1 MGQLIETQG
10 SIRTSIVHGLFLVC
24 LCLTCCAG
32 CSRSAYREWADRDAY
47 GLVRSRQFDTRWVL
61 PKRTL
66 EAAPQ
71 SRLADAQNP
80 DCGPLPPDDPAAHGY
95 MKQPFRSRK
104 EIEFWDNRGM
114 LDSIDDQ
121 SWLDSLPRNPAGEV
135 ELDKQLAIELAL
147 LHSREFQTQ
156 VEQLYTS
163 ALRLSQNR
171 FEYRVNWLGGS
182 DTAFA
187 ASGDRATGNRNLGTT
202 NQLGLTRNFAAGGQ
216 FFSTLVNSFTWQF
229 GGGGNSDF
237 AAGNLL
243 VGLTQPLLR
252 GAFRHV
258 RTESLTQ
265 AERDMLYQVRAF
277 ARFRRQFYFEI
288 VGQYL
293 ALLSQSQSVRIEEG
307 NLRNLELNLEEHQV
321 LLNRGLVSP
330 IQVDQVFQSYQTGR
344 LSLINSQQAFQ
355 TSMDRFKFQL
365 GLPARVTLKLDTT
378 LLASF
383 ELNSTEIEDLQAQA
397 EDLLQSMM
405 KYLPPDQASDEF
417 LKQTYE
423 QIKTVAKEIES
434 LKPQVDAE
442 LKQFLEALA
451 KSKPDREA
459 EEAETVDYEQQV
471 AVADRLEKLLED
483 LNVQMVAAKKSYSQP
498 LTELSLDIEQPQP
511 EALPQPDM
519 EELDD
524 EKEPAV
530 RQWEALQQLIAR
542 PGGLRDRIDTLFLV
556 QTQIRLFLIE
566 IKRLELEQDTAIDLA
581 LNGRLDLMNSRASVV
596 DSYRQVEI
604 AANRLKSDLSVS
616 TSANLRT
623 DPTRD
628 NAFRFDGKENQYN
641 VGVGF
646 DGPLN
651 RFGERNAYRVAQIAY
666 QQQRRSYMADEDA
679 IVNSV
684 RLNLRQL
691 QNSRFNFQIARQQLI
706 TATRQV
712 EQAQFNLRTATAGDS
727 SLTQDLLQA
736 LQTLRDTKNRLISN
750 WIGYETSRIALF
762 VDLELLNLDE
772 QGVWINEQENFEGF
786 NPGRPADVSVADDET
801 DGNSNPDADGDAAG
815 ADADAGS
822 DDSGNDNDSGV
833 ERPTPERPTFE
844 RPDPERSE
852 TDRIAPK

>member
-1 MGQLIETQG
+1 
-10 SIRTSIVHGLFLVC
+10 
-24 LCLTCCAG
+24 
-32 CSRSAYREWADRDAY
+32 
-47 GLVRSRQFDTRWVL
+47 
-61 PKRTL
+61 
-66 EAAPQ
+66 
-71 SRLADAQNP
+71 
-80 DCGPLPPDDPAAHGY
+80 
-95 MKQPFRSRK
+95 
-104 EIEFWDNRGM
+104 M

-202 NQLGLTRNFAAGGQ
+202 NQLGLSRNFAAGGQ
-216 FFSTLVNSFTWQF
+216 FFSSLVNSFTWQF

-321 LLNRGLVSP
+321 LLSRGLVSP
-330 IQVDQVFQSYQTGR
+330 IQVDQVFQSYQSGR

-365 GLPARVTLKLDTT
+365 GLPARVTLKLDTA

-383 ELNSTEIEDLQAQA
+383 ELNSTAIEDLQVQA

-423 QIKTVAKEIES
+423 QIKTVAKEVES

-451 KSKPDREA
+451 KSKPDGEA
-459 EEAETVDYEQQV
+459 EEAETVDYEQQI

-483 LNVQMVAAKKSYSQP
+483 LNVQMVAAKKLYSQP
-498 LTELSLDIEQPQP
+498 LSKLNLDIEQPQP
-511 EALPQPDM
+511 QPEPQPQPDTG
-519 EELDD
+519 ELDD

-566 IKRLELEQDTAIDLA
+566 IKRLDLEQDTAIDIA
-581 LNGRLDLMNSRASVV
+581 LKGRLDLMNSRASVV

-786 NPGRPADVSVADDET
+786 NPGRPADVSVADDAT
-801 DGNSNPDADGDAAG
+801 DGKSNPNSDADAAGADAAG
-815 ADADAGS
+815 ADADASS

-833 ERPTPERPTFE
+833 ERPIPE
-844 RPDPERSE
+844 RPDPERADLERSE
-852 TDRIAPK
+852 TDRIAPN

>member
-1 MGQLIETQG
+1 
-10 SIRTSIVHGLFLVC
+10 
-24 LCLTCCAG
+24 
-32 CSRSAYREWADRDAY
+32 
-47 GLVRSRQFDTRWVL
+47 
-61 PKRTL
+61 
-66 EAAPQ
+66 
-71 SRLADAQNP
+71 
-80 DCGPLPPDDPAAHGY
+80 
-95 MKQPFRSRK
+95 
-104 EIEFWDNRGM
+104 M

-202 NQLGLTRNFAAGGQ
+202 NQLGLSRNFAAGGQ
-216 FFSTLVNSFTWQF
+216 FFSSLVNSFTWQF

-307 NLRNLELNLEEHQV
+307 NLSNLELNLEEHQV
-321 LLNRGLVSP
+321 LLSRGLVSP
-330 IQVDQVFQSYQTGR
+330 IQVDQVFQSYQSGR

-365 GLPARVTLKLDTT
+365 GLPARVTLKLDTA

-383 ELNSTEIEDLQAQA
+383 ELNSTAIEDLQVQA

-423 QIKTVAKEIES
+423 QIKTVAKEVES

-451 KSKPDREA
+451 KSKPDGEA
-459 EEAETVDYEQQV
+459 EEAETVDYEQQI

-483 LNVQMVAAKKSYSQP
+483 LNVQMVAAKKLYSQP
-498 LTELSLDIEQPQP
+498 LSKLNLDIEQPQP
-511 EALPQPDM
+511 QPEPQPQPDTG
-519 EELDD
+519 ELDD

-566 IKRLELEQDTAIDLA
+566 IKRLDLEQDTAIDIA
-581 LNGRLDLMNSRASVV
+581 LKGRLDLMNSRASVV

-786 NPGRPADVSVADDET
+786 NPGRPADVSVADDAT
-801 DGNSNPDADGDAAG
+801 DGKSNPNSDADAAG
-815 ADADAGS
+815 ADADASS

-833 ERPTPERPTFE
+833 ERPIPE
-844 RPDPERSE
+844 RPDPERPDLERSE
-852 TDRIAPK
+852 TDRIAPN

>member
-1 MGQLIETQG
+1 
-10 SIRTSIVHGLFLVC
+10 
-24 LCLTCCAG
+24 
-32 CSRSAYREWADRDAY
+32 
-47 GLVRSRQFDTRWVL
+47 
-61 PKRTL
+61 
-66 EAAPQ
+66 
-71 SRLADAQNP
+71 
-80 DCGPLPPDDPAAHGY
+80 
-95 MKQPFRSRK
+95 
-104 EIEFWDNRGM
+104 M
-114 LDSIDDQ
+114 LDSLDDQ

-147 LHSREFQTQ
+147 LHSREFQTR
-156 VEQLYTS
+156 VEQLYSS

-187 ASGDRATGNRNLGTT
+187 ASGDGTTGNRSLGTT

-229 GGGGNSDF
+229 GGGNSDF

-265 AERDMLYQVRAF
+265 AERDLLYEVRAF

-307 NLRNLELNLEEHQV
+307 NLRNLELNLEEHKV
-321 LLNRGLVSP
+321 LLSRGLVSP

-365 GLPARVTLKLDTT
+365 GLPARVTLKLDTA

-383 ELNSTEIEDLQAQA
+383 ELNSTAIEELQVQS
-397 EDLLQSMM
+397 EELLQSMM

-423 QIKTVAKEIES
+423 QIKTAAKEIES

-442 LKQFLEALA
+442 LKQFREALA
-451 KSKPDREA
+451 KSKPDAEA

-483 LNVQMVAAKKSYSQP
+483 LNVQMVAAKKLYSQP
-498 LTELSLDIEQPQP
+498 LSKLILGIEQPQP
-511 EALPQPDM
+511 EEQPQPDTD
-519 EELDD
+519 EPDD
-524 EKEPAV
+524 EKKPAI

-566 IKRLELEQDTAIDLA
+566 IKRLELEQETAIDIA
-581 LNGRLDLMNSRASVV
+581 LKGRLDLMNSRASVV

-623 DPTRD
+623 DPTHD

-641 VGVGF
+641 VGLGF

-651 RFGERNAYRVAQIAY
+651 RFGERNAYRASQIAY

-786 NPGRPADVSVADDET
+786 NASRPADTSVADAT
-801 DGNSNPDADGDAAG
+801 DGNSIPNANAGSGG
-815 ADADAGS
+815 ADADSSSNDAA
-822 DDSGNDNDSGV
+822 NDNDSGV
-833 ERPTPERPTFE
+833 ERPTPER
-844 RPDPERSE
+844 RDPERSE
-852 TDRIAPK
+852 TDRPATK